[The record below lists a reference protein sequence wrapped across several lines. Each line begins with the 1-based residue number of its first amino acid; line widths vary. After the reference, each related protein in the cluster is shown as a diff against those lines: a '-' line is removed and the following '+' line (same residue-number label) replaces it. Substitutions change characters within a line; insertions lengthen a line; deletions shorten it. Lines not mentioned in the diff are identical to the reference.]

1 MGVRTRRAALRGLW
15 PAAGLAL
22 LVACGGGG
30 GGAGGFAGD
39 GSGTGG
45 FNGGGSGSG
54 GFNSG
59 GSGSPPFGGGGSG
72 GGSGAVG
79 DGPRPAADPA
89 VIVSNDAI
97 QGSVLSGSSGNPI
110 SGASVDFTGASLTT
124 DAQGLFSQANS
135 AAIPRLVIQA
145 AAANFEPLYGVTE
158 VLGTVPSV
166 SILRLTPYGTTSSLT
181 VASGGTISDTAS
193 GASVIVPAAA
203 LLSSGGGAAPASV
216 DLRVSPVNVGSDSS
230 LLSGDYTEAGN
241 TLLQSFGAVV
251 VTPSVDV
258 EVITGQTITLRVP
271 VSTRSAT
278 TPASATA
285 YYFEVA
291 TGRWVADG
299 TATLVT
305 GATPYYEVAATRF
318 AQWMVGSAVNS
329 PITVSGCVVDDS
341 GAPAVNVRMSGDGV
355 SYSSVDSGTTDVA
368 GRFTVRALPNSQIAV
383 QGRRGAF
390 LTNARSVSVG
400 AVPVTFTNCLT
411 IPTTNAATMR
421 LTWGSSPS
429 DIDSHL
435 RTPGGT
441 HVYYVN
447 QGSLAGEPYASLDV
461 DDVTGFGPEVTTIRR
476 PKIGIYRF
484 YLHNFSQSFSPGM
497 TGSPTR
503 LELNYAGRT
512 VVFSPPA
519 GEGSAL
525 WWHVFDLQ
533 IGADCTMTLY
543 RYNRWRADEPQNP
556 NTASTATE
564 CTPS

>member
-1 MGVRTRRAALRGLW
+1 MGARTRRPAWRGLW

-22 LVACGGGG
+22 LVACGGG
-30 GGAGGFAGD
+30 
-39 GSGTGG
+39 SGTGG
-45 FNGGGSGSG
+45 FDSDGSGAGGFDSGGSGSG

-59 GSGSPPFGGGGSG
+59 GSGSPPFGSGSG

-89 VIVSNDAI
+89 VVVSNDAI
-97 QGSVLSGSSGNPI
+97 QGSVLSGATGDPLA
-110 SGASVDFTGASLTT
+110 GASVVFTGASLTT
-124 DAQGLFSQANS
+124 DGQGLFSQANS
-135 AAIPRLVIQA
+135 AAIPRLVIEA
-145 AAANFEPLYGVTE
+145 AATSFEPLYGVTE

-166 SILRLTPYGTTSSLT
+166 SILRLTPYGSTSSLT
-181 VASGGTISDTAS
+181 VASGGTVSDTAS
-193 GASVIVPAAA
+193 GASVAVPAAG
-203 LLSSGGGAAPASV
+203 LLSSGGGAAPPTL
-216 DLRVSPVNVGSDSS
+216 DIRVSPVNVGSDSS
-230 LLSGDYTEAGN
+230 LLSGDYTDAGA
-241 TLLQSFGAVV
+241 TLLQSFGAVT
-251 VTPSVDV
+251 VTSSIDVDV
-258 EVITGQTITLRVP
+258 VSGQSLTLRVP

-285 YYFEVA
+285 YYFDIA
-291 TGRWVADG
+291 TGRWVSDG
-299 TATLVT
+299 TATLVAD
-305 GATPYYEVAATRF
+305 ATPYYEVSASRF

-329 PITVSGCVVDDS
+329 PITVTGCVVDDS
-341 GAPAVNVRMSGDGV
+341 GAPAANVRMSGDGV
-355 SYSSVDSGTTDVA
+355 SYSSVDSATTDGA
-368 GRFTVRALPNSQIAV
+368 GQFTVRALPNSQVAI

-400 AVPVTFTNCLT
+400 ASPVTFTNCLT

-421 LTWGSSPS
+421 LTWGASPS

-435 RTPGGT
+435 RVPGGT

-476 PKIGIYRF
+476 PKVGVYRF

-525 WWHVFDLQ
+525 WWHVFDLE

-556 NTASTATE
+556 NASSAATE